1 MGIKFNEDINTGTR
15 EGVGKLKLGEHEFS
29 IESILLLRLVVFHF

>member
-15 EGVGKLKLGEHEFS
+15 ERVGKLKLGKHEFS
-29 IESILLLRLVVFHF
+29 IENILLWRWIVFHF